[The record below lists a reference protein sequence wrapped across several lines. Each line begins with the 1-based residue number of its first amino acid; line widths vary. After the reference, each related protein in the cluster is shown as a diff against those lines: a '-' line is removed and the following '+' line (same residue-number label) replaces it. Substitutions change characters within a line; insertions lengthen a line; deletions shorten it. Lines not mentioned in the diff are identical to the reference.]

1 MWRRRVE
8 VPGSARKMNKNE
20 IRSKPKIVVEKT
32 VFVDELTYVAPAP
45 GRKASERG
53 SRGTDRKPED
63 KKLEKKMAKKK
74 KGLWKRIF
82 GGIKIVW

>member
-32 VFVDELTYVAPAP
+32 VFVDELTYVAPGHAEA
-45 GRKASERG
+45 GKRS
-53 SRGTDRKPED
+53 SRADDRKPEEL
-63 KKLEKKMAKKK
+63 KKQKKAMKKK
-74 KGLWKRIF
+74 KGFWRRLF
-82 GGIKIVW
+82 GGVKIVW